1 MIEKWKK
8 SVGNSGAL
16 GALFTDL
23 SKVFNY
29 LSHGLLI
36 AKLEAYGF
44 DKNAFKL
51 VNSYLSNKKQRVK
64 MNDIYSS

>member
-1 MIEKWKK
+1 MEK
-8 SVGNSGAL
+8 SVDNGGAL
-16 GALFTDL
+16 GAFFTDL

-44 DKNAFKL
+44 DKNALKL
-51 VNSYLSNKKQRVK
+51 VHS
-64 MNDIYSS
+64 